1 LTTLENDTS
10 SIIYAYRQEEP
21 ENLDAILNGFVV
33 EGKEGK
39 DGIIAMLEFTFE
51 TTIENGGTFTS

>member
-1 LTTLENDTS
+1 
-10 SIIYAYRQEEP
+10 
-21 ENLDAILNGFVV
+21 LNGFVV

-51 TTIENGGTFTS
+51 TIIKNGGTFTS